1 MATVYNIKSLNLDF
15 TIIFSEAKMLKER
28 IGFIGG
34 GKMAEALAKG
44 IINAS
49 LSSVYKIIA
58 SDVDKKR
65 CQILEKDTG
74 IKTTQENKKVT
85 SESDI
90 IILAVKPNIIGSI
103 LKELKND
110 ITPKHLVVS
119 IAAGIPL
126 DFIES
131 ALNKGCRVVRVM
143 PNTPCLVGETAAGY
157 ALGKAATRDDGK
169 LVGEILNAV
178 GKSYLLEEKHLDAVT
193 GLSGSGPAF
202 VYTVIEAL
210 SDGGVKMGLPRDIS
224 TKLAAQ
230 TVLGSAKMVL
240 ESGMHTGELRD
251 FVTSPGGT
259 TIAGLH
265 ALEKGNIRNAL
276 IDAVETATKKS
287 KKLGRTF
294 SKQK

>member
-1 MATVYNIKSLNLDF
+1 
-15 TIIFSEAKMLKER
+15 MLKER

-49 LSSVYKIIA
+49 LSSVDKIIA

-74 IKTTQENKKVT
+74 IKTTQENKKII

-202 VYTVIEAL
+202 IYTVIEAL

-265 ALEKGNIRNAL
+265 ALEKGSIRNAL

-287 KKLGRTF
+287 KRLGRTF
-294 SKQK
+294 SKRK

>member
-1 MATVYNIKSLNLDF
+1 
-15 TIIFSEAKMLKER
+15 MLKER

-49 LSSVYKIIA
+49 LSSVDKIIA

-110 ITPKHLVVS
+110 ITPRHLVVS

-157 ALGKAATRDDGK
+157 ALGKATTRDDGK
-169 LVGEILNAV
+169 LVGKILNAV

-230 TVLGSAKMVL
+230 TVLGA
-240 ESGMHTGELRD
+240 
-251 FVTSPGGT
+251 
-259 TIAGLH
+259 A
-265 ALEKGNIRNAL
+265 
-276 IDAVETATKKS
+276 
-287 KKLGRTF
+287 KLGCT
-294 SKQK
+294 KIA

>member
-1 MATVYNIKSLNLDF
+1 
-15 TIIFSEAKMLKER
+15 MLKER

-49 LSSVYKIIA
+49 LSSVDKIIV
-58 SDVDKKR
+58 SDVDSKR

-74 IKTTQENKKVT
+74 IKTTQENKKIT
-85 SESDI
+85 SKSDI

-157 ALGKAATRDDGK
+157 ALGKNATRDDGE

-202 VYTVIEAL
+202 IYTVIEAL

-265 ALEKGNIRNAL
+265 ALEKGSIRNAL

-287 KKLGRTF
+287 KRLGRTF
-294 SKQK
+294 SKRK

>member
-1 MATVYNIKSLNLDF
+1 
-15 TIIFSEAKMLKER
+15 MLKER

-49 LSSVYKIIA
+49 LSSVDKIIA

-74 IKTTQENKKVT
+74 IKTTQENKKIT

-110 ITPKHLVVS
+110 ITPRHLVVS

-240 ESGMHTGELRD
+240 ETGMHPGELRD

-259 TIAGLH
+259 TIEGLH

-294 SKQK
+294 SKRK

>member
-1 MATVYNIKSLNLDF
+1 
-15 TIIFSEAKMLKER
+15 MLKER

-49 LSSVYKIIA
+49 LSSVDKIIA

-74 IKTTQENKKVT
+74 IKTTQENKKIT

-103 LKELKND
+103 LKELRND
-110 ITPKHLVVS
+110 ITPRHLVVS

-157 ALGKAATRDDGK
+157 ALGKNATRDDGK

-240 ESGMHTGELRD
+240 ETGMHPGELRD

-265 ALEKGNIRNAL
+265 ALEKGSIRNAL

-287 KKLGRTF
+287 KRLGRTF
-294 SKQK
+294 SKRK

>member
-1 MATVYNIKSLNLDF
+1 
-15 TIIFSEAKMLKER
+15 
-28 IGFIGG
+28 
-34 GKMAEALAKG
+34 
-44 IINAS
+44 
-49 LSSVYKIIA
+49 
-58 SDVDKKR
+58 VDKKR

-74 IKTTQENKKVT
+74 IKTTQENKKIT

-224 TKLAAQ
+224 TNLAAQ

-240 ESGMHTGELRD
+240 ETGMHPGELRD

-259 TIAGLH
+259 TIEGLH

-294 SKQK
+294 SKRK

>member
-1 MATVYNIKSLNLDF
+1 
-15 TIIFSEAKMLKER
+15 MLKER

-34 GKMAEALAKG
+34 GKMGEALVKGVLRAK
-44 IINAS
+44 
-49 LSSVYKIIA
+49 LSSAGKIIV

-65 CQILEKDTG
+65 CQILEKATG

-85 SESDI
+85 SGSDI
-90 IILAVKPNIIGSI
+90 IILAIKPNVMGDI
-103 LKELKND
+103 LEELKND

-126 DFIES
+126 SFIES
-131 ALNKGCRVVRVM
+131 FLNKGCRAIRVM

-157 ALGKAATRDDGK
+157 ALGKNATRGDGK

-230 TVLGSAKMVL
+230 TVLGAAKMVL
-240 ESGMHTGELRD
+240 ETGMHIGVLRD

-265 ALEKGNIRNAL
+265 ALEKGGIRNAL
-276 IDAVETATKKS
+276 INAVEAATKKS
-287 KKLGRTF
+287 KRLGKTF
-294 SKQK
+294 SGRSYKKS

>member
-1 MATVYNIKSLNLDF
+1 
-15 TIIFSEAKMLKER
+15 MLKER

-34 GKMAEALAKG
+34 GKMAEALAQG

-49 LSSVYKIIA
+49 LSSVDKIIA

-74 IKTTQENKKVT
+74 IKTTQENKKIT

-240 ESGMHTGELRD
+240 ETGMHPGELRD

-259 TIAGLH
+259 TIEGLH

-294 SKQK
+294 SKRK

>member
-1 MATVYNIKSLNLDF
+1 MGIR
-15 TIIFSEAKMLKER
+15 MLKER

-49 LSSVYKIIA
+49 LSSVDKIIA

-74 IKTTQENKKVT
+74 IKTTQENKKIT
-85 SESDI
+85 FESDI
-90 IILAVKPNIIGSI
+90 IILAVKPNIIGGI

-157 ALGKAATRDDGK
+157 ALGKAATRNDGK

-265 ALEKGNIRNAL
+265 ALEKGSIRNAL

-294 SKQK
+294 SKRK

>member
-1 MATVYNIKSLNLDF
+1 
-15 TIIFSEAKMLKER
+15 MLKER

-34 GKMAEALAKG
+34 GKMAEALAQG

-49 LSSVYKIIA
+49 LSSVDKIIA

-74 IKTTQENKKVT
+74 IKTTQENKKIT

-90 IILAVKPNIIGSI
+90 IILAVKPNIIGNI

-126 DFIES
+126 GFIES
-131 ALNKGCRVVRVM
+131 SLNKGCRVVRVM

-240 ESGMHTGELRD
+240 ETGMHPGELRD

-259 TIAGLH
+259 TIEGLH

-294 SKQK
+294 SKRK

>member
-1 MATVYNIKSLNLDF
+1 
-15 TIIFSEAKMLKER
+15 MLKER

-49 LSSVYKIIA
+49 LSSVDKIIA

-74 IKTTQENKKVT
+74 IKTTQENKKIT

-210 SDGGVKMGLPRDIS
+210 SDGGVKMGLPREIS

-287 KKLGRTF
+287 KRLGRTF
-294 SKQK
+294 SKRK

>member
-1 MATVYNIKSLNLDF
+1 
-15 TIIFSEAKMLKER
+15 MLKER

-49 LSSVYKIIA
+49 LSSVDKIIA

-85 SESDI
+85 SGSDI
-90 IILAVKPNIIGSI
+90 IILAVKPNIIGGI

-157 ALGKAATRDDGK
+157 ALGKAATRDDGE

-265 ALEKGNIRNAL
+265 ALEKGSIRNAL

-287 KKLGRTF
+287 KRLGRTF
-294 SKQK
+294 SKRK